1 MSRRPSILLWII
13 ILIALLSSCNRNE
26 KSEAL
31 SREDFPVLQVGV
43 TERLSF
49 QWHYQRFI
57 EQFIS
62 EDGRVIDLSSKRSI
76 TTSEGQSY
84 GLWFSL
90 LADDQKTFA
99 ALLRWTVNNLADG
112 DLRKNL
118 PAWLWGQREDES
130 WGVIDSN
137 SASDSDI
144 WIAYALLAAAERWQ
158 NAHYQELGKALANLI
173 LAQETVGLNGQR
185 ILLPA
190 PVGFQHGT
198 EESEEKY
205 WVVNPS
211 YLTITL
217 FHGLA
222 AYTQDERWHEVVR
235 WSEALFRDLAGESHR
250 MIPNWVAVD
259 GNGRLLTLEQTVNE
273 HKQQVRIGSYDAIR
287 TYLWL
292 SWDYQQGYHQYLSK
306 FDAFFDAT
314 AAADHPP
321 TELERQGDFHGEGPV
336 GFSAVALLYFYFHDK
351 NFRDPTEYS
360 ASVYTTQL
368 ARLAA
373 RNPNRYAQ
381 RYYDTMLVLFGL
393 SALEC
398 VAFTADGRLYVTE
411 QDRSSCSRK
420 RSS

>member
-1 MSRRPSILLWII
+1 MNRQPTMLVLMTIFVV
-13 ILIALLSSCNRNE
+13 LLSSCNR
-26 KSEAL
+26 SDQADVL
-31 SREDFPVLQVGV
+31 SRDVFPPLELGV

-62 EDGRVIDLSSKRSI
+62 ADGRVIDLGSERSI

-90 LADDQKTFA
+90 LADDQETFT
-99 ALLRWTVNNLADG
+99 ALLKWTVNNLADG
-112 DLRKNL
+112 DIRKNL

-130 WGVIDSN
+130 WGVIDAN

-144 WIAYALLAAAERWQ
+144 WIAYALLAAAELWQ
-158 NAHYQELGKALANLI
+158 NASYQELGEELAKLI
-173 LAQETVGLNGQR
+173 LAQETVALNGER
-185 ILLPA
+185 LLLPA
-190 PVGFQHGT
+190 PVGFQHHDQST
-198 EESEEKY
+198 MQDY
-205 WVVNPS
+205 WIVNPS

-222 AYTQDERWHEVVR
+222 AYTQDERWHEVIR
-235 WSEALFRDLAGESHR
+235 WSERLFSELASESHR

-259 GNGRLLTLEQTVNE
+259 SNGRLLALEQTAQE
-273 HKQQVRIGSYDAIR
+273 HQQQVSVGSYDAIR

-292 SWDYQQGYHQYLSK
+292 SWDFQQGYHHYLSK
-306 FDAFFDAT
+306 FDAFYTAT
-314 AAADHPP
+314 AATDHPP
-321 TELERQGDFHGEGPV
+321 TELEHQGDFRGQGPV
-336 GFSAVALLYFYFHDK
+336 GFSAVALLYFHLHDT
-351 NFRDPTEYS
+351 NFRDQAEFEER
-360 ASVYTTQL
+360 VYTTQL

-373 RNPNRYAQ
+373 RSPARYAQ

-398 VAFTADGRLYVTE
+398 VAFTADGKLNVTSSCNRE
-411 QDRSSCSRK
+411 RSS
-420 RSS
+420 